1 MDKLNELQA
10 YTAQWCGEDGDL
22 LISGIDEKDMT
33 QEELDSPKQ
42 TVTMYT
48 KKQVME
54 LLGKK
59 YEIVILDKNGNEF
72 HDTFETQDM
81 ADWALKMYKE
91 NHVTIVRYGNI

>member
-1 MDKLNELQA
+1 
-10 YTAQWCGEDGDL
+10 
-22 LISGIDEKDMT
+22 
-33 QEELDSPKQ
+33 
-42 TVTMYT
+42 
-48 KKQVME
+48 ME

>member
-1 MDKLNELQA
+1 MGEKMDKLNELQA

-48 KKQVME
+48 KTSY
-54 LLGKK
+54 G
-59 YEIVILDKNGNEF
+59 
-72 HDTFETQDM
+72 
-81 ADWALKMYKE
+81 
-91 NHVTIVRYGNI
+91 TIRQKIRDRYFR